1 MKGVGLLIVK
11 ILLIIAAILSIL
23 YFLDIPVTE
32 VAGEKIGFADLINFF
47 LVQLPPSLPER
58 DMKNSTGISEW
69 ASKIDG
75 SDLGGSAG
83 MLAKL
88 GSPIKFYIFSDYN
101 YCQNFRIEGGKIY
114 ETSEAPQKTVYLS
127 YQLAMELKTRAE
139 TQNFQG
145 MEKRLVQAIKNGEIK
160 GLSITDVM
168 GLGG

>member
-58 DMKNSTGISEW
+58 DMKNSTDISEW

-75 SDLGGSAG
+75 SDLGGSAE
-83 MLAKL
+83 MLARL
-88 GSPIKFYIFSDYN
+88 GSPIKFCIFRDYN

-114 ETSEAPQKTVYLS
+114 ETSEAPQKTVYVS
-127 YQLAMELKTRAE
+127 YRLAMELKTRAE
-139 TQNFQG
+139 TQNFEG
-145 MEKRLVQAIKNGEIK
+145 MEKRLVQAVKSGEIK
-160 GLSITDVM
+160 GLAITDMM